1 VLLFKSGVK
10 TDETW
15 GMRAIKGAV
24 YQPESLLQ
32 EKEIIIGDLDLWELQ
47 KPIFLGVAC
56 VATC

>member
-1 VLLFKSGVK
+1 
-10 TDETW
+10 
-15 GMRAIKGAV
+15 MRTIKGAV

>member
-15 GMRAIKGAV
+15 GMRTIKGAV
-24 YQPESLLQ
+24 FQPESLLQ

>member
-1 VLLFKSGVK
+1 MLLFKSGVK

-15 GMRAIKGAV
+15 GMRTNKGAV